1 MEAHFSAIISFILTY
16 RYLVILPIA
25 IFEGPIITIILA
37 FLAAQGYFN
46 VIPVYLILILGDLMG
61 DMLYYGLGRFGH
73 SIATSVVGRKLGVK
87 DHHLDRVDKHF
98 KDHSGKTLL
107 FGKWTHTVGAVILTS
122 AGVAKM
128 PMGKF
133 LLYNLIGTLPKTL
146 VLMFVGYYLGY
157 AFLRINSVIEKVG
170 FVLGALIVMG
180 VLVYLATR
188 YMKKKKI
195 QTNEPELAIDLQKT
209 VMVFGVFDTL
219 HEGHRFFIQEAQN
232 LGNTLVAVIARDS
245 IVAAYKGRKPDQN
258 ERVRLETL
266 QKEYPEVTVVLGDET
281 ENSWD
286 VIKQYQP
293 DIIALGYD
301 QEKLREALGV
311 TIPTLP
317 FPTMLVTINDHRGD
331 ELHSSLLR
339 NK

>member
-73 SIATSVVGRKLGVK
+73 IIATSVVGRKLGVK

-107 FGKWTHTVGAVILTS
+107 FGKWTHTAGAVILTS

-281 ENSWD
+281 ENSWG

>member
-1 MEAHFSAIISFILTY
+1 
-16 RYLVILPIA
+16 
-25 IFEGPIITIILA
+25 
-37 FLAAQGYFN
+37 
-46 VIPVYLILILGDLMG
+46 
-61 DMLYYGLGRFGH
+61 
-73 SIATSVVGRKLGVK
+73 
-87 DHHLDRVDKHF
+87 
-98 KDHSGKTLL
+98 
-107 FGKWTHTVGAVILTS
+107 
-122 AGVAKM
+122 
-128 PMGKF
+128 
-133 LLYNLIGTLPKTL
+133 
-146 VLMFVGYYLGY
+146 MFVGYYLGY

-281 ENSWD
+281 ENSWG